1 MTTET
6 YGLCAAL
13 RADGEAIPDDEHPD
27 HQLRIDRG
35 AANAAVERLQL
46 PPHVTQIKEPFNPA
60 KDVILRNV
68 FIQTEIV
75 E

>member
-1 MTTET
+1 MHLLAE
-6 YGLCAAL
+6 AAL
-13 RADGEAIPDDEHPD
+13 GADGKAITHDQHPD

-35 AANAAVERLQL
+35 AANVAVERLQL
-46 PPHVTQIKEPFNPA
+46 PPHLTQIKEPFNPA